1 MEKKE
6 HLDWRFD
13 LLVIGLVIL
22 FSVITRSVHL
32 GFPQKIYFDETYYN
46 RAAGDYLAMREDSN
60 WVHPPLGKILIAAG
74 IVIHRG
80 FMQCAF
86 AFDPVHPAKLASEWR
101 MGSLI
106 CGFMM
111 IPLIYF
117 MALRIIKSRTAAA
130 VAAFLL
136 SIETLNFVQSRIAM
150 IDIFLGFFMLAGA
163 YCAYCYIDSDEGYQ
177 PCLLWSAFFFG
188 CAVACKWS
196 GLFGAFGA
204 CVSMIL
210 LKDTVREK
218 EKLGLPGLAGEDM
231 AEKGG
236 SECKKPHPLRAILAR
251 MVRQVIVKFPRA
263 LKMAALFFIVLT
275 GVHALSYIPFF
286 VTGGTVDKFFTNTNG
301 ILNFH
306 YKQPW
311 KHPYLSQMWMW
322 PLMIR
327 PIWYFFEESLGK
339 VYGIVAI
346 GSPLF
351 WWGFLIFLSELVIIS
366 FYEKKKEAIFLLI
379 GYFAPYIFWI
389 ISNKGGFFYYMTPCS
404 AWMCLIT
411 AYGLER
417 WKESPW
423 GNAMG
428 WTYLAA
434 LLFFFFIFY
443 PILIGYPVPREFFN
457 HLMWTNKWI

>member
-1 MEKKE
+1 MVKKIP
-6 HLDWRFD
+6 LDWRFD
-13 LLVIGLVIL
+13 LAAIGLVLL
-22 FSVITRSVHL
+22 FTVITRSVHL

-46 RAAGDYLAMREDSN
+46 RAAGDYLALREDSN
-60 WVHPPLGKILIAAG
+60 WVHPPLGKILIAGG
-74 IVIHRG
+74 IVVHRA

-86 AFDPVHPAKLASEWR
+86 AFDPAHPAKLASEWR

-106 CGFMM
+106 CGFLM
-111 IPLIYF
+111 IPLVYF
-117 MALRIIKSRTAAA
+117 MALRIIRSRPAAA

-150 IDIFLGFFMLAGA
+150 IDIFLSFFMLAGA
-163 YCAYCYIDSDEGYQ
+163 YCAWCYIDSEDGFRPWLY
-177 PCLLWSAFFFG
+177 WSAFFFG

-210 LKDTVREK
+210 LKDTAQEK
-218 EKLGLPGLAGEDM
+218 EKLGHQERTGEGSPGSKKQNLPALYLVKMMKLLA
-231 AEKGG
+231 
-236 SECKKPHPLRAILAR
+236 
-251 MVRQVIVKFPRA
+251 VKFPRA
-263 LKMAALFFIVLT
+263 MKMAAIFFLVLT
-275 GVHALSYIPFF
+275 GVHALSYLPFF
-286 VTGGTVDKFFTNTNG
+286 LTGGTLNKFFTNTTG

-327 PIWYFFEESLGK
+327 PIWYFFEETLGK

-366 FYEKKKEAIFLLI
+366 FFERKKEAIFLLI

-423 GNAMG
+423 GKAMG

-443 PILIGYPVPREFFN
+443 PILAGCPVPREFFN
-457 HLMWTNKWI
+457 RLMWTNKWI